1 METGMDSSV
10 AMLAGAGAGLVS
22 FVHGFRAWRR
32 LRLIEDTPTAKVR
45 SMALGRVEIEGR
57 AEARAELEAPLTGSA
72 CVFFRYEIEEERR
85 SGRHRRWTT
94 VARGDSNA
102 QGFYL
107 ADETGRVLV
116 DPTGAEL
123 ALDCDWSETNPE
135 IGPALART
143 LARHGLASEGW
154 LFSRRRRFREW
165 RIAAGDPLYVL
176 GVAQARPGLAE
187 ERRAKITQR
196 LAALKGD
203 PAALAALDADGDG
216 RVDGDEWEVARRGAV
231 EAVDRE
237 RVEDRVVVAAARNG
251 ESPFLVSDRHEALLL
266 SRHRLEAFAGVFG
279 GAALALT
286 CGALLLD
293 RFGRLGRF

>member
-1 METGMDSSV
+1 MDASV
-10 AMLAGAGAGLVS
+10 AMLAGASAGLFS
-22 FVHGFRAWRR
+22 FLHGFRAWRR

-45 SMALGRVEIEGR
+45 SMALGRVELEGR
-57 AEARAELEAPLTGSA
+57 AEARSELEAPLTGLP

-94 VARGDSNA
+94 IARGDSNA

-123 ALDCDWSETNPE
+123 ALDCDWSATNPSV
-135 IGPALART
+135 GPALAHT
-143 LARHGLASEGW
+143 LARHDLASEGW
-154 LFSRRRRFREW
+154 LFSKRRRFREW

-187 ERRAKITQR
+187 ERREKITER
-196 LAALKGD
+196 LATLKSD
-203 PAALAALDADGDG
+203 PEALAALDADGDG
-216 RVDGDEWEVARRGAV
+216 RVDGDEWEVARRRAV

-237 RVEDRVVVAAARNG
+237 RAPDRVVVAAAPDR
-251 ESPFLVSDRHEALLL
+251 ESPFLVSDRPEARVL

-279 GAALALT
+279 GAVLALA